1 MIRGFI
7 FYYFTFELQIADI
20 IIKSI
25 NFRPDVE
32 SCNDA
37 PHNGLVSEVNA
48 IQQNVDE
55 LNEVNINK
63 IILYFIT

>member
-1 MIRGFI
+1 M
-7 FYYFTFELQIADI
+7 
-20 IIKSI
+20 
-25 NFRPDVE
+25 E

-37 PHNGLVSEVNA
+37 PLNGLVSEVNA